1 MGVCEGEVGSAEGE
15 VQGQLPPEQDR
26 GGEIAESAGN
36 CPLCVWVDA
45 MPAVGKVQYFLR
57 HAQVVLTHQ
66 VGAHGSITIMCYN
79 TCMYN
84 MFVYSVRV
92 HVHLMH
98 KFTHVQ
104 YMYKKLVHAHTCTCT
119 CVYMLQGPNWDA

>member
-45 MPAVGKVQYFLR
+45 MPSVGKVQYFLR

-66 VGAHGSITIMCYN
+66 VGGMGALPLCVTIH
-79 TCMYN
+79 TCTKSLCMHTH
-84 MFVYSVRV
+84 V
-92 HVHLMH
+92 HVHVRVCICCKALIGMH
-98 KFTHVQ
+98 ELHGRI
-104 YMYKKLVHAHTCTCT
+104 H
-119 CVYMLQGPNWDA
+119 PN